1 MRCVNRLRKCSD
13 IHIKYILKNTNFY
26 NWRRVQESKLYC
38 EFEKCVT
45 TIHCKHTGSFTC
57 MYFLQILAIIIIIIR
72 FSITRL
78 CCCSEGRKKL
88 QPPKIFRVNG
98 RILYPNVFIH
108 IIFDMWMRVNAP
120 YVFLLS
126 LMCAWPHQCVRIA
139 DWQLST
145 ARSHALLTTHEFA
158 VMRSWWLYFSVRR
171 SSAPAAAA
179 AGLGAPTK

>member
-57 MYFLQILAIIIIIIR
+57 MYFLQILAINIIIIR

-108 IIFDMWMRVNAP
+108 IIFNMWMRVNAP

-126 LMCAWPHQCVRIA
+126 LMCAWPLR
-139 DWQLST
+139 LST
-145 ARSHALLTTHEFA
+145 TITSVLELQTDNYLQPGH
-158 VMRSWWLYFSVRR
+158 MRYWRHMNLQ
-171 SSAPAAAA
+171 
-179 AGLGAPTK
+179 

>member
-108 IIFDMWMRVNAP
+108 IIFNMCKCTLCLPFVPNVCMTSQTVNNH
-120 YVFLLS
+120 
-126 LMCAWPHQCVRIA
+126 HQCVRIA
-139 DWQLST
+139 D
-145 ARSHALLTTHEFA
+145 
-158 VMRSWWLYFSVRR
+158 
-171 SSAPAAAA
+171 
-179 AGLGAPTK
+179 